1 MKKILRAVLIIVVAF
16 FVIDFFLS
24 DPSHVPEDKREY
36 TQVTVDALYEELN
49 DNELRAQDK
58 YEDTYAAVTGKL
70 SVIDSE
76 YIGIYTTEYESL
88 SGVHC
93 IFTSD
98 EQRDAVKE
106 YSKGDTITVK
116 GKLSDVGGTFGYK
129 LIIDSIED

>member
-1 MKKILRAVLIIVVAF
+1 MKKVLCVILILVVAF
-16 FVIDFFLS
+16 FVVDFFLS
-24 DPSHVPEDKREY
+24 DPSYVPEDEREY
-36 TQVTVDALYEELN
+36 IKVTVDELYEELN

-70 SVIDSE
+70 SVIDPE
-76 YIGIYTTEYESL
+76 YIGIYTTEYDSL
-88 SGVHC
+88 NGVHC

-98 EQRDAVKE
+98 EQRDAVQE

-129 LIIDSIED
+129 LTIDSIED